1 MKLLKVYFDHI
12 KMFEDGVLNID
23 LYASDKVPVADESVS
38 ELRGSLYTHN
48 IIALAGINASGK
60 TTVLTLLR
68 VAQEIVN
75 GRPLGRSELPRAV
88 STLFSGNPTFKCL
101 LWDEG
106 QAYYLVSRLLC
117 SASGLTFAEETV
129 GLVPLGSLKRATLAS
144 WNALDSSA
152 TVMGMRSTLKTA
164 ATPFLLEDMSMA
176 SAFFGT
182 SSDHKIK
189 MLVSDDMRA
198 YPSATF
204 PGLDETL
211 KVFDPSIE
219 SLAIEDSGRAF
230 TLKFLGREPM
240 TLSHEGLSEVLSSGT
255 EQGLRLVRCATEI
268 LRCGGY
274 LLIDEIE
281 NHLNRQLVNVLLDLF
296 DSHST
301 NPHGATLVFTTH
313 YSQLLDHVH
322 RKDNVYFLAKSDP
335 GFSRIV
341 KYGDVVSRIEN
352 KKSEVFSSNYI
363 KGTAPRY
370 ADVKALTSVIESQV
384 RANG

>member
-1 MKLLKVYFDHI
+1 
-12 KMFEDGVLNID
+12 
-23 LYASDKVPVADESVS
+23 
-38 ELRGSLYTHN
+38 
-48 IIALAGINASGK
+48 
-60 TTVLTLLR
+60 
-68 VAQEIVN
+68 
-75 GRPLGRSELPRAV
+75 
-88 STLFSGNPTFKCL
+88 
-101 LWDEG
+101 
-106 QAYYLVSRLLC
+106 
-117 SASGLTFAEETV
+117 
-129 GLVPLGSLKRATLAS
+129 
-144 WNALDSSA
+144 
-152 TVMGMRSTLKTA
+152 
-164 ATPFLLEDMSMA
+164 
-176 SAFFGT
+176 
-182 SSDHKIK
+182 
-189 MLVSDDMRA
+189 MRA
-198 YPSATF
+198 YPSAAF

-240 TLSHEGLSEVLSSGT
+240 TLSREGLSEVLSSGT